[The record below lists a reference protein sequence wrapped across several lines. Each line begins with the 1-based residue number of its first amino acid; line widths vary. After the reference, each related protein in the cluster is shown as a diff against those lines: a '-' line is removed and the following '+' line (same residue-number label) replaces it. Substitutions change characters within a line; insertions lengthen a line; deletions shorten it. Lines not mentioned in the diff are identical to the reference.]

1 MRGAFQM
8 SRDIFENPIWEDPV
22 KFRIFFFIIGNA
34 VFSQDGVTHAG
45 VHLKRGQYLRSLRK
59 LREDLTY
66 REGKGNAIKQYPL
79 TTIQRKLKSLENEE
93 KIIMKTLENGTLFT
107 VINYEKYQGLEN
119 YKKHEME
126 QLRNSDGTVTEQE
139 RNNNKNVKEC
149 SKNDSVVV
157 TNTHETNSNHDVD
170 KIAER
175 YADLRTAQ
183 EGKEI
188 YPSITDYDAIAQ
200 VVARGIPL
208 PQTIKWLDQ
217 CFEEYRERDPN
228 GAIKSF
234 KYCMKYIESRHE
246 ESLAKS
252 QAKEVKPSGG
262 IAAVIEQ
269 IKAKANEVQKNPS
282 LADKQDGLI
291 EREPKCNE
299 CQDKLGWLEDRNGI
313 EVYVKCPC
321 REQRAL
327 ANNIRTSEI
336 TDSFRKADFKTFQT
350 EDKPEI
356 VQHAYECAVTYFKD
370 FKDIYKERCNSIQL
384 LGSSGAGKTHL
395 LTAVANYLMRTK
407 IPDPKEYDKERQRYA
422 QVHYFPFVE
431 GFNNLRD
438 DFEKLEAKINR
449 MQTVD
454 VLFIDDLF
462 KPVSKWH
469 NGERIKVPRAT
480 EWQIEQM
487 QAVVN
492 YRYLNHKPVLVSSEW
507 DVDGL
512 FDVDEALA
520 SRLYEMSKDYTVVIK
535 GDRMKLNHRMG
546 D

>member
-1 MRGAFQM
+1 M

-107 VINYEKYQGLEN
+107 VVNYEKYQGLEN
-119 YKKHEME
+119 YKIHEME

-188 YPSITDYDAIAQ
+188 YPSISDYDAIAQ

-252 QAKEVKPSGG
+252 HAKEVKPSGG
-262 IAAVIEQ
+262 YSSSHRANQSESQRGSKESVIGGQ
-269 IKAKANEVQKNPS
+269 T
-282 LADKQDGLI
+282 
-291 EREPKCNE
+291 
-299 CQDKLGWLEDRNGI
+299 GW
-313 EVYVKCPC
+313 
-321 REQRAL
+321 
-327 ANNIRTSEI
+327 
-336 TDSFRKADFKTFQT
+336 
-350 EDKPEI
+350 
-356 VQHAYECAVTYFKD
+356 
-370 FKDIYKERCNSIQL
+370 
-384 LGSSGAGKTHL
+384 
-395 LTAVANYLMRTK
+395 
-407 IPDPKEYDKERQRYA
+407 
-422 QVHYFPFVE
+422 
-431 GFNNLRD
+431 
-438 DFEKLEAKINR
+438 INR
-449 MQTVD
+449 
-454 VLFIDDLF
+454 
-462 KPVSKWH
+462 K
-469 NGERIKVPRAT
+469 RA
-480 EWQIEQM
+480 
-487 QAVVN
+487 
-492 YRYLNHKPVLVSSEW
+492 
-507 DVDGL
+507 
-512 FDVDEALA
+512 
-520 SRLYEMSKDYTVVIK
+520 
-535 GDRMKLNHRMG
+535 
-546 D
+546 